1 MANFQARPAVL
12 LLNFGEPTGAD
23 PSAVTRFLERI
34 FLANARLEPY
44 TDMAAARTRSRELAR
59 RRTPGLLEVYDRI
72 GGSPLDRQAKAQ
84 GAALDQA
91 LKTRGHPMSVTVGMQ
106 FTEPSIEEALRRLRE
121 TGAAAVVPLPVYPL
135 CGPSTTVAALDE
147 VERALERIG
156 WRPEVHGVTGWHRHP
171 RYARL
176 RADAIRRAGGIMVS
190 VPTNREDSFNLEA
203 EAVEAAITPA
213 SKALL
218 IVTPSNPTAGI
229 VTEDRLRAIA
239 DVCIRHNLIVI
250 VDEIYGKIVFPPWR
264 HFSIGSLPG
273 MAERTITL
281 DAFSKTYAM
290 TGWRCGYV
298 AAPVDV
304 IEAMA
309 RIKQVTTGPVATV
322 SQWAGLAA
330 ISGPQDCVADY
341 LKIYT
346 ERRGALLD
354 GLDRMGFAYGEPRGG
369 LFVWADCSSTGIHAT
384 ELSYLLLKEG
394 RVLIFP
400 GTAFGDAWREYL
412 RITMLEPIETLK
424 TAVARMLPVL
434 ERYRL

>member
-1 MANFQARPAVL
+1 MTLANPNIPEVVRAVAADGTQLRYTLMEMAAQMDDIITLGRGDPDL
-12 LLNFGEPTGAD
+12 PTPPHIVEAANRAMRGQQIGLTPVKGLPQLRHAIAEHMRVENGLPVGAENVM
-23 PSAVTRFLERI
+23 VTTGGQEGL
-34 FLANARLEPY
+34 FLA
-44 TDMAAARTRSRELAR
+44 
-59 RRTPGLLEVYDRI
+59 I
-72 GGSPLDRQAKAQ
+72 
-84 GAALDQA
+84 QA
-91 LKTRGHPMSVTVGMQ
+91 LIDPGD
-106 FTEPSIEEALRRLRE
+106 EIL
-121 TGAAAVVPLPVYPL
+121 VP
-135 CGPSTTVAALDE
+135 D
-147 VERALERIG
+147 
-156 WRPEVHGVTGWHRHP
+156 P
-171 RYARL
+171 RYTSYD
-176 RADAIRRAGGIMVS
+176 DAIRRAGGKMVM
-190 VPTNREDSFNLEA
+190 VPTNREDAFNLEA

-239 DVCIRHNLIVI
+239 DVAIRHNLIVI
-250 VDEIYGKIVFPPWR
+250 VDEIYGKIVYEPWQ

-273 MAERTITL
+273 MAERSITL

-298 AAPVDV
+298 AAPENV
-304 IEAMA
+304 IDAMA

-330 ISGPQDCVADY
+330 ITGPQDCVAEY

-346 ERRGALLD
+346 DRRAVLLG
-354 GLDRMGFAYGEPRGG
+354 GLTSMGLAYGEPRGG
-369 LFVWADCSSTGIHAT
+369 LFVWADSSSTGMHAT

-400 GTAFGDAWREYL
+400 GTAFGEKWREYV
-412 RITMLEPIETLK
+412 RITLLEPVEVLRE
-424 TAVARMLPVL
+424 AVERMLPVL